1 MKGLLLNSLSN
12 EKNILRKE
20 YRHRRKAFV
29 QQLDSVTRNLVFRRI
44 PSPLYDLITPFDNIA
59 IYDATEFEAPTSRL
73 ILYLMEEGK
82 NVLIPR
88 VDNESSMS
96 FFKVPQLYLLSDK
109 PHPIAQ
115 PISSAAPVAPQLIIA
130 PLVAFDR
137 DLNRM
142 GQGGGN
148 YDRAFAKYPDA
159 PRIGLAWSVQ
169 EAEKIPSEPHDVTL
183 QMIITES
190 EIIE

>member
-1 MKGLLLNSLSN
+1 MYSFSN
-12 EKNILRKE
+12 EKDNLRKE
-20 YRHRRKAFV
+20 YRRRRKAFV

-44 PSPLYDLITPFDNIA
+44 PSPLFDLIALLDNIA

-73 ILYLMEEGK
+73 IRYLMEEGK

-96 FFKVPQLYLLSDK
+96 FFKVSPSYLLSDEL
-109 PHPIAQ
+109 HPIAQ
-115 PISSAAPVAPQLIIA
+115 HGSSAAPVAPQLIIA

-137 DLNRM
+137 NLNRM
-142 GQGGGN
+142 GQGGGH

-169 EAEKIPSEPHDVTL
+169 EAKIIPSEPHDVAL